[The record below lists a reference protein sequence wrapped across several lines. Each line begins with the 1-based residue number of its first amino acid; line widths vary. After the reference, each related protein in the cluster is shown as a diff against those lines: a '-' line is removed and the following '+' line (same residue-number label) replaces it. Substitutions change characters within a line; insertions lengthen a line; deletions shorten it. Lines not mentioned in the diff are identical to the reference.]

1 MSNKKKFKETKVG
14 KFLNQIGST
23 IGSGLDDVLPDSGV
37 LGVVKRLIEK
47 DETIP
52 QPDKETALK
61 MLEMD
66 LVEMQEVTKRWQS
79 DMSATGTWLTK
90 NVRPLTL
97 VFFSVCVCNG
107 VVFGIPCLIQSKG
120 FCHLLLAHILEV
132 VALKKSWETTVTNK
146 KKFKFKFR
154 IFVKNLR
161 NHGK

>member
-1 MSNKKKFKETKVG
+1 MSKKKSFKETKVG

-47 DETIP
+47 DDTIP

-97 VFFSVCVCNG
+97 VFFR
-107 VVFGIPCLIQSKG
+107 LY
-120 FCHLLLAHILEV
+120 
-132 VALKKSWETTVTNK
+132 T
-146 KKFKFKFR
+146 
-154 IFVKNLR
+154 
-161 NHGK
+161 